1 MPNKTRKVIM
11 FMFWYCF
18 QGVYHRKS
26 LGLKSLMV
34 GICVPPYFNQLLNLG
49 FGFLNIAIWLCLLK
63 AWSYLTLTTQASVF
77 VLCLQQLLPLFT
89 TSQIQKI
96 FFHSKCKHYCHTPCQ
111 FSMFIHIID
120 DRHDEIF
127 DELFNMLKHE
137 KRTDEWFFGDQL
149 NSSPIKLVVCKG
161 IESA

>member
-1 MPNKTRKVIM
+1 MSALNSHPIRKQLTGSSIKIVLPPPLSYSSAYFSIYK
-11 FMFWYCF
+11 FY
-18 QGVYHRKS
+18 
-26 LGLKSLMV
+26 
-34 GICVPPYFNQLLNLG
+34 ICILLLH
-49 FGFLNIAIWLCLLK
+49 IAILLSLD
-63 AWSYLTLTTQASVF
+63 ACRYLTLTTQASVF

-127 DELFNMLKHE
+127 DELFNK
-137 KRTDEWFFGDQL
+137 
-149 NSSPIKLVVCKG
+149 
-161 IESA
+161 